1 MSSKK
6 QIHKQKTKMKKTITI
21 LAASIIGVSAFA
33 QDLTS
38 KKGEPF
44 LPEAKDM
51 AISVEATPFL
61 NYLGNFFGKTANNV
75 SPQFNFL
82 NNRQSVT
89 IKYFL
94 DAKSAVRASI
104 RVGVRNQ
111 KDDAIFS
118 VTTGSGASQVKTEY
132 TDKRTITGNDVIL
145 GVGYES
151 RRGKTRLQGY
161 YGGDFYVG
169 TGKSNTKYEYALA
182 LSSTSLP
189 AVPQHINQFNG
200 ADNDVIDK
208 TGGREFTVGLRGFIG
223 AEYFIIPKLSIG
235 GEFGWGLAR
244 TSQAKGIE
252 NTETL
257 DVNNAIFKETTNTG
271 GSTFFGLDTD
281 QQNTLGLGNV
291 GLKMTLHF

>member
-61 NYLGNFFGKTANNV
+61 EYLGNFFGKTAFNQA
-75 SPQFNFL
+75 PQYNYL
-82 NNRQSVT
+82 NDRQAIT

-104 RVGVRNQ
+104 RVGIRNQ
-111 KDDAIFS
+111 VNNVIFPI
-118 VTTGSGASQVKTEY
+118 TTVSGANQVRTEY
-132 TDKRTITGNDVIL
+132 TDKRTITGNDVII
-145 GVGYES
+145 GVGYEA

-169 TGKSNTKYEYALA
+169 TGRSKTKYDYALA
-182 LSSTSLP
+182 LNSNSVP
-189 AVPQHINQFNG
+189 AVLQHVNRFDA
-200 ADNDVIDK
+200 ADSGVIDK
-208 TGGREFTVGLRGFIG
+208 TGGREFTIGLRGFIG

-244 TSQAKGIE
+244 TTQAKGIQ

-257 DVNNAIFKETTNTG
+257 VTNNIFKQTTNTG
-271 GSTFFGLDTD
+271 GNTFFGLDTD
-281 QQNTLGLGNV
+281 KQNTLGLGNI

>member
-1 MSSKK
+1 
-6 QIHKQKTKMKKTITI
+6 MKKTISI

-38 KKGEPF
+38 KKGEVF
-44 LPEAKDM
+44 LPEAKDL

-61 NYLGNFFGKTANNV
+61 EYLGNFFGKTNFNQA
-75 SPQFNFL
+75 PQYNYL
-82 NNRQSVT
+82 NNRQAIT

-104 RVGVRNQ
+104 RVGIRNQ
-111 KDDAIFS
+111 QDNVIFPI
-118 VTTGSGASQVKTEY
+118 VTGSGANTVRTEY
-132 TDKRTITGNDVIL
+132 TDKRTITGNDVII
-145 GVGYES
+145 GVGYEA

-169 TGKSNTKYEYALA
+169 TGKSKTKYDYALA
-182 LSSTSLP
+182 LSTTSVP
-189 AVPQHINQFNG
+189 AVPQHINRFNG
-200 ADNDVIDK
+200 ADDDVIDK

-244 TSQAKGIE
+244 TSQAKGVK

-257 DVNNAIFKETTNTG
+257 DVNNSIFKQAINTG
-271 GSTFFGLDTD
+271 SNTFFGLDTD
-281 QQNTLGLGNV
+281 KQNTLGLGNI
-291 GLKMTLHF
+291 GLKLTMHF

>member
-1 MSSKK
+1 
-6 QIHKQKTKMKKTITI
+6 MKKTITI

-38 KKGEPF
+38 KKGEVF
-44 LPEAKDM
+44 LPEAKDL

-61 NYLGNFFGKTANNV
+61 EYLGNFFGKTGFNQA
-75 SPQFNFL
+75 PQYNYL
-82 NNRQSVT
+82 NNRQAITV
-89 IKYFL
+89 KYFL

-104 RVGVRNQ
+104 RVGIRNQ
-111 KDDAIFS
+111 QDNVIFPI
-118 VTTGSGASQVKTEY
+118 TTGSGANIVRTEY
-132 TDKRTITGNDVIL
+132 TDKRSITGNDVII
-145 GVGYES
+145 GVGYEA

-169 TGKSNTKYEYALA
+169 TGKSKTKYDYALA
-182 LSSTSLP
+182 LSSTSVP
-189 AVPQHINQFNG
+189 AVTQHINRFNG

-235 GEFGWGLAR
+235 GEFGWGVAR
-244 TSQAKGIE
+244 TSQAKGIK

-257 DVNNAIFKETTNTG
+257 DVNNSIFKETTNTG
-271 GSTFFGLDTD
+271 GNTFFGLDTD
-281 QQNTLGLGNV
+281 KQNTLGLGNI
-291 GLKMTLHF
+291 GLKMTMHF